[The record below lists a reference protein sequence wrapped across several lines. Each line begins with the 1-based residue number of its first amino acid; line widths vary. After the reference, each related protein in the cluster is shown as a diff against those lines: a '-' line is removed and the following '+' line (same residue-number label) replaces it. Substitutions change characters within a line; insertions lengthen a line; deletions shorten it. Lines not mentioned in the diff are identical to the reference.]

1 MEIIGQENG
10 AANFRID
17 GVSVG
22 VGKGETECERREF
35 VDVRDKTPAVMPKG
49 LHFQSLLMAALFD
62 RRAAGLRN
70 ATVDHAGKV
79 IVNGRVFEGAGADF
93 GALGGAAAAE
103 EGRNLGVV
111 RAVTR

>member
-49 LHFQSLLMAALFD
+49 LDFQGLLMAALFD
-62 RRAAGLRN
+62 RRAAGLRK
-70 ATVDHAGKV
+70 AAVDHTQKS
-79 IVNGRVFEGAGADF
+79 IVNGRVFARAGGDV
-93 GALGGAAAAE
+93 GRVGRGPAAAV
-103 EGRNLGVV
+103 GGNQRVIS
-111 RAVTR
+111 TS

>member
-49 LHFQSLLMAALFD
+49 LHFQGLLMAALFD

-70 ATVDHAGKV
+70 ATVAHAEIV
-79 IVNGRVFEGAGADF
+79 IRNGRDFEGAGAEL
-93 GALGGAAAAE
+93 GAVGGAAGAGGFE
-103 EGRNLGVV
+103 TEGGIE
-111 RAVTR
+111 TR